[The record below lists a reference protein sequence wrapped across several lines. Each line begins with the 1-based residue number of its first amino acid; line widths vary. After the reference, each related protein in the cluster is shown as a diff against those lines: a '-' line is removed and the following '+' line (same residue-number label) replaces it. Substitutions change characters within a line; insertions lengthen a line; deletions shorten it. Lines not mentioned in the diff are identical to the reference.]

1 MCHEIADVCVQA
13 ATSRLDF
20 SFNPSLMLSPHDFVG
35 TKHTIDGHDEQLT
48 FTEEMA
54 RWIEPGLAWIA
65 ERRIVFF
72 EAEQWLDLT
81 SYLGLDPE
89 TGRPQ
94 GGYLD
99 MGWIETNSTGEHT
112 CVIWD
117 WKFGQEPVSVTRNLQ
132 LILYAVGF
140 YQKHKAQMERFGV
153 TRFRLVIE
161 QPRVEGG
168 GDAFDI
174 SLREI
179 LEIADWLAIRAAMVT
194 TDANHRVAGLKQC
207 RWCEAKNH
215 GCDAYDGLM
224 LQTLAGKLPD
234 VMEPGQPA
242 PLFFEMTPA
251 ARGYL
256 LKHKTEIV
264 AWLERLHANA
274 IDDALRGLPTPG
286 NKLAAGRRSPREWID
301 PVRAIGFL
309 YGLWRS
315 GKIDDTHTHKLL
327 SPAQTAEAIGEKRFK
342 AIAADLVRQGTGKP
356 VLVDDDDPKPALA
369 LLVDRMP
376 DVSE

>member
-1 MCHEIADVCVQA
+1 MCHNVADICVQA
-13 ATSRLDF
+13 ATSRVDF
-20 SFNPSLMLSPHDFVG
+20 AFYPRLMLSPREFIG
-35 TKHTIDGHDEQLT
+35 TKHLIDDHPEYLE

-54 RWIEPGLAWIA
+54 RWIEPGLNWIK
-65 ERRIVFF
+65 ERHIVFF

-112 CVIWD
+112 CVIFD
-117 WKFGQEPVSVTRNLQ
+117 WKFGQEPVSVERNLQ

-140 YQKHKAQMERFGV
+140 YQKHKDWFEGRNV
-153 TRFRLVIE
+153 RNFRLVIE

-168 GDAFDI
+168 GDSYFI
-174 SLREI
+174 SLENV
-179 LEIADWLAIRAAMVT
+179 LEIANWLAIRAAMVT
-194 TDANHRVAGLKQC
+194 TNADHRLAGVKQC

-215 GCDAYDGLM
+215 NCHAYDGLM
-224 LQTLAGKLPD
+224 LQALGAKMPD
-234 VMEPGQPA
+234 IMEPKAEKPK
-242 PLFFEMTPA
+242 FFKMTPE

-264 AWLERLHANA
+264 AWLERLHADA
-274 IDDALRGLPTPG
+274 IDDAMRGLPTPG
-286 NKLAAGRRSPREWID
+286 NKLVKGRRSPRAWID
-301 PVRAIGFL
+301 ETRAVSFL
-309 YGLWRS
+309 YGLWR
-315 GKIDDTHTHKLL
+315 GHRIDDTHTHKLL
-327 SPAQTAEAIGEKRFK
+327 SPTQTADEIGDKVFAKEAEG
-342 AIAADLVRQGTGKP
+342 LWRQSDGKP
-356 VLVDDDDPKPALA
+356 ILVDEDDPKPALA